1 MDCALSEFSFVKTFF
16 HAEDTTIFTDI
27 FKETTK
33 YVITGIDRYHQ
44 FQNQTMEWVN
54 GSFDF
59 AGVIVVAMMIQSM
72 ITVYAYL
79 NYHNSNYRM
88 KSILS

>member
-1 MDCALSEFSFVKTFF
+1 MDCALSEFTFVKTFF

-27 FKETTK
+27 FKDTTK

-54 GSFDF
+54 GSFDY
-59 AGVIVVAMMIQSM
+59 AGVIVVAMLIQSM
-72 ITVYAYL
+72 ITVFT
-79 NYHNSNYRM
+79 YHYYHYSNYRM
-88 KSILS
+88 KSTLF